1 VSTEEDPINGIIDPK
16 AIPGSRVLYTITVSN
31 QGAGTVDNDATVVL
45 DAIASELCFL
55 VTDAGGAGS
64 GPVAFQDG
72 SPSSGLTY
80 TFISLDSTTDDID
93 FSDNGGV
100 TYGYEPSDNG
110 TGCDPDVTNIRV
122 NPKGVLA
129 ADTGG
134 GAPGFNLVFQ
144 AIVN

>member
-1 VSTEEDPINGIIDPK
+1 
-16 AIPGSRVLYTITVSN
+16 
-31 QGAGTVDNDATVVL
+31 
-45 DAIASELCFL
+45 
-55 VTDAGGAGS
+55 
-64 GPVAFQDG
+64 
-72 SPSSGLTY
+72 
-80 TFISLDSTTDDID
+80 
-93 FSDNGGV
+93 V